1 MTLLAKG
8 CDQETAKKN
17 PHEIHIPLK
26 LILPTGTPPTGTLF
40 LLGDGDSVV
49 DDLNFQPKGVTKK
62 WLIRQTCLKW

>member
-49 DDLNFQPKGVTKK
+49 DDLNFQLWTPPAISWIFGSMTP
-62 WLIRQTCLKW
+62 

>member
-26 LILPTGTPPTGTLF
+26 LILPTGTPPTDTLF
-40 LLGDGDSVV
+40 LLGDGGSVV
-49 DDLNFQPKGVTKK
+49 DDLNFQLWTPPAISSIFGSMTP
-62 WLIRQTCLKW
+62 

>member
-49 DDLNFQPKGVTKK
+49 ADLDSRAWDSTAISSIFGSMTP
-62 WLIRQTCLKW
+62 